1 MKLERRQFLQFAALA
16 AVLPTAPRL
25 GWAQTYPSHPVRLI
39 VGYTAGG
46 ASDVTARVMGQWL
59 SLRLGQPFVIENRPG
74 AATNLA
80 TEAVVHAPADGHT
93 LLLISAA
100 NAINGGFYPNLNF
113 DFRRDIAPVAAIVR
127 GPMVMVVNPSF
138 PAKTIPELIAYAKAR
153 PGQISMA
160 SVGVGS
166 PSHLAIA
173 LLKMKAGIDVVHV
186 PYRGG
191 ALATTDLLGGQVQ
204 AFFGTTTA
212 MTEYINAG
220 KFRALAVTAAMR
232 VEALPNVP
240 TIAETIPGY
249 EASDWFGIGAPK
261 GTPTDIIETLNREI
275 NAALSDPSM
284 KARLAALHGTLLPG
298 SAGDFAKLIAG
309 ETDKWNKTIKL
320 AGIKSD

>member
-1 MKLERRQFLQFAALA
+1 
-16 AVLPTAPRL
+16 
-25 GWAQTYPSHPVRLI
+25 
-39 VGYTAGG
+39 
-46 ASDVTARVMGQWL
+46 
-59 SLRLGQPFVIENRPG
+59 
-74 AATNLA
+74 
-80 TEAVVHAPADGHT
+80 
-93 LLLISAA
+93 
-100 NAINGGFYPNLNF
+100 
-113 DFRRDIAPVAAIVR
+113 
-127 GPMVMVVNPSF
+127 MVMVVNPSF
-138 PAKTIPELIAYAKAR
+138 PAKTVPDLIAYAKAR

-166 PSHLAIA
+166 PSHLAIK

-249 EASDWFGIGAPK
+249 EASDWFGVGAPK
-261 GTPTDIIETLNREI
+261 DTPTDIIETLNREI

-298 SAGDFAKLIAG
+298 SAADFAKLIAG
-309 ETDKWNKTIKL
+309 ETDKWNRTIKL